1 MKPGDLVKYNKP
13 TSFIW
18 QPPHDIA
25 NGTIGL
31 IVQELPDDEDDE
43 GVLGV
48 MIDGRFRIIP
58 KFFLRLS
65 NESR

>member
-1 MKPGDLVKYNKP
+1 MKAGDLVKYNKP
-13 TSFIW
+13 DSFIW
-18 QPPHDIA
+18 QPPHDIP

-43 GVLGV
+43 CVLGV
-48 MIDGRFRIIP
+48 LIGGRLRIIP

-65 NESR
+65 NEAR

>member
-13 TSFIW
+13 DSFIW
-18 QPPHDIA
+18 QPPHDIPS
-25 NGTIGL
+25 GTIGL
-31 IVQELPDDEDDE
+31 IVQELPYDEDDE

-48 MIDGRFRIIP
+48 MIDGRIRIIP
-58 KFFLRLS
+58 KLFLRLS